1 MSEHT
6 IGEIM
11 RMIFQ
16 DSTTQKSSWPAMLQ
30 VWWHK
35 RAHSVSYRRLEAV
48 LCILQTETDAQTA
61 DQDKCWQ
68 DLSKQYL
75 YKADEALANHDAEL
89 GWRLF
94 KAASQARLYSA
105 TDRQSEA
112 TAILLEARDEQ
123 KKLSAWR
130 RKSIIA
136 LLSTDDG
143 KTIKDSLAAESV
155 VKAQRLLDEQTDNTY
170 YKLAIVKER
179 LQFLAWTSFI
189 ILVTWVV
196 LSPPVSMIS
205 PSDVEVGPTTQTA
218 DSIIGTAPLPSVVS
232 AASSITD
239 TSPITSTMVSSSVLS
254 ATTPD
259 SSTLVSVITPLYA
272 GDKRK
277 LPPWMFWLSLIF
289 AGMMGAV
296 ISSLTAAMQQDLSKS
311 RIPEELSTS
320 TVTFARL
327 FLAALSAVVISLFLI
342 SGLLNYSTFTYELL
356 LAIAVVSGF
365 SERLLVRA
373 MSLEPKS

>member
-1 MSEHT
+1 
-6 IGEIM
+6 M
-11 RMIFQ
+11 RMSLQ
-16 DSTTQKSSWPAMLQ
+16 DSTTQKSSWSAMLQ
-30 VWWHK
+30 AWWHK

-61 DQDKCWQ
+61 GQDTCWQ
-68 DLSKQYL
+68 ELSKQYL
-75 YKADEALANHDAEL
+75 GKAGEALANHDAEL

-94 KAASQARLYSA
+94 KAAAQARLYSA
-105 TDRQSEA
+105 TDLHSDA

-130 RKSIIA
+130 RKSIIS
-136 LLSTDDG
+136 LLSADDG
-143 KTIKDSLAAESV
+143 KTVKDSFAAESV

-189 ILVTWVV
+189 ILVAWVV
-196 LSPPVSMIS
+196 LSPPVSIVS
-205 PSDVEVGPTTQTA
+205 PSSGEVGTTTQTA
-218 DSIIGTAPLPSVVS
+218 DSITGTAPLPSVVS
-232 AASSITD
+232 VASSITD
-239 TSPITSTMVSSSVLS
+239 TSPITSTMVNSTALS

-259 SSTLVSVITPLYA
+259 SSTPVSVVTPLYG
-272 GDKRK
+272 GDR

-327 FLAALSAVVISLFLI
+327 FLAALSAVVISLFLV
-342 SGLLNYSTFTYELL
+342 SGLLNYSTFSYELL
-356 LAIAVVSGF
+356 LAIAVISGF